1 VAARNDTVARILD
14 GAVRALAR
22 RGLRKL
28 SMSDICDEAAIS
40 RGTLYRYFK
49 SKEDVLEAIG
59 EHITQGFRSDMEEAI
74 VKRPELDQRVRV
86 VLQVILDQ
94 ARSKPES
101 VEIIEVEP
109 GFALQFFRRRMPQ
122 HIEIVRAALEPAVAH
137 LPVIREGVVTQS
149 QLAEIF
155 LRLAESGFLVP
166 GPGVDKLA
174 KRVGDLWASLTEGL
188 QPKPAL
194 RRARAG

>member
-1 VAARNDTVARILD
+1 VVTPNETVGRILD

-40 RGTLYRYFK
+40 RGTMYRYFK
-49 SKEDVLEAIG
+49 SKEEVLEAIG
-59 EHITQGFRSDMEEAI
+59 AHITDGFRSDMEEAI
-74 VKRPELDQRVRV
+74 AKRPDLEHRVRI

-94 ARSKPES
+94 AQKRPES

-109 GFALQFFRRRMPQ
+109 GFALQFFRRRLRE
-122 HIEIVRAALEPAVAH
+122 HTEIVRSALEPVIQVLPAVRDG
-137 LPVIREGVVTQS
+137 VITQA
-149 QLAEIF
+149 QLAEIL
-155 LRLAESGFLVP
+155 LRIGQSTFLVP
-166 GPGVDKLA
+166 TAQSDKLP
-174 KRVGDLWASLTEGL
+174 KRVDDLWNSLTAGVVA
-188 QPKPAL
+188 KPPL